1 MDFEN
6 IYTYYDK
13 GMLYALK
20 TMKRLHMAKPVSLV
34 LSRPFSMK
42 SDMSY
47 SVAQE
52 IMHNAHPKLTDS
64 SVFIERDENWNKGE
78 EHYNLTVVIPTY
90 NCAEYLMKCLRSLL
104 AQKTEYSWQAI
115 VVNDGATDDTAQRLR
130 RFEKHP
136 NIKIIT
142 QENRGLS
149 GARNT
154 ALHYCSS
161 DYTLLLDSDDLLAKN
176 AIQNLLSYAY
186 ANDLDIVEGN
196 YLNLQD
202 GKLFRDSE
210 FHKNEIV
217 ESPLN
222 VLTGFPWM
230 KTFKTELFRTIQFP
244 EGYLYEDTIVSF
256 LMYPLAGKCGTIEDV
271 VYYYRRHGASLSF
284 ASKGRP
290 RNIETFYIAELMY
303 DCMKLQNIDPAPLY
317 ELFLAH
323 VLLSGN
329 RMAYCEKKLREAV
342 FVGFCVL
349 HDKYYSEAP
358 GCSQEYGRIRECL
371 LNRDFGKFDLYSR
384 LS

>member
-1 MDFEN
+1 MSFESIN
-6 IYTYYDK
+6 TYCDK
-13 GMLYALK
+13 SMLYTLK
-20 TMKRLHMAKPVSLV
+20 VLKRLHLGKTVNALLRRKKKK
-34 LSRPFSMK
+34 K
-42 SDMSY
+42 SDLTY
-47 SVAQE
+47 SMAQE

-78 EHYNLTVVIPTY
+78 VHYNLTVVIPTY
-90 NCAEYLMKCLRSLL
+90 NCADYLMKCLRSLL

-202 GKLFRDSE
+202 GKLHRDSE
-210 FHKNEIV
+210 FHKTEIV
-217 ESPLN
+217 ESPLY

-317 ELFLAH
+317 ELFLSH

-329 RMAYCEKKLREAV
+329 RMAYCEKQLREAV
-342 FVGFCVL
+342 FVGFCEL
-349 HDKYYSEAP
+349 HEKYYSNAEN
-358 GCSQEYGRIRECL
+358 CSKESLEIRECL
-371 LNRDFGKFDLYSR
+371 LNKDFGRFDLLSR
-384 LS
+384 LN